1 MRKNLLRAQ
10 WELFY
15 LLQRTVVK
23 AKPHQ
28 NQNLTLSPQTKKRR
42 KYDGRGLN
50 G

>member
-1 MRKNLLRAQ
+1 MGKNLLRAQ

-28 NQNLTLSPQTKKRR
+28 NQNLSPQTKKRR